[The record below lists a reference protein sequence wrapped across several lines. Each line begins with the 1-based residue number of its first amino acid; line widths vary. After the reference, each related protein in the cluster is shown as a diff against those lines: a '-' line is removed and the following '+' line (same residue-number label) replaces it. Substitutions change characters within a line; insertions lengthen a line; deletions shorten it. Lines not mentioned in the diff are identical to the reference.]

1 MYGKTKNNTEMV
13 FGFTNRD
20 FYNFNS
26 LAITREYSQF
36 TRDYSRLLATTIYKR
51 KRQNIYIP

>member
-1 MYGKTKNNTEMV
+1 MAKIKNNTEMV

-20 FYNFNS
+20 FHKFNS

-51 KRQNIYIP
+51 RGHKIYIP

>member
-1 MYGKTKNNTEMV
+1 MAKPKTNTEMV
-13 FGFTNRD
+13 FGFINRD
-20 FYNFNS
+20 FYKFNS

-51 KRQNIYIP
+51 RGHKIYIP